1 MRRRTLTLVAAAA
14 LVAGLA
20 ACGTD
25 DNDAGIATPTDAA
38 LKVGVSPVPH
48 GEILQYVKDN
58 LAESVGLKLEIVEFT
73 DYVQPNRALSDGQL
87 DANYFQHVP
96 YLDEEKA
103 AKGYKFTALKPV
115 HIEPLGL
122 YSKKAQAIADLPD
135 KGVVAIP
142 NDPSNSGRALN
153 LLAENG
159 VIKLKDGAGV
169 KATQRDIVD
178 NPKNLQFR
186 ELEAAQLPR
195 SLDDTAASVING
207 NYAIETGLKPSTD
220 ALALEK
226 GENNPYANLVVVREG
241 SEQDSRVVKLEELL
255 HSPEVKK
262 FIEDKYQGAVLPA
275 F

>member
-1 MRRRTLTLVAAAA
+1 MITAAA
-14 LVAGLA
+14 LVLGLA
-20 ACGTD
+20 ACGSDPAET
-25 DNDAGIATPTDAA
+25 GTSTPTDAA

-48 GEILQYVKDN
+48 GEILTYIKDN
-58 LAESVGLKLEIVEFT
+58 LAEPAGLKLEIVEFT
-73 DYVQPNRALSDGQL
+73 DYVQPNSALADGQL
-87 DANYFQHVP
+87 DANYFQHIP

-122 YSKKAQAIADLPD
+122 YSKKVTSLADLPE

-153 LLAENG
+153 LLARNG
-159 VIKLKDGAGV
+159 VITLRDGAGV

-178 NPKNLQFR
+178 NPKQLEFR

-195 SLDDTAASVING
+195 SLQDTAASIING
-207 NYAIETGLKPSTD
+207 NYAIETGLTPATD
-220 ALALEK
+220 ALVLEQ
-226 GENNPYANLVVVREG
+226 GDDNPYANLVVVRDGGE
-241 SEQDSRVVKLEELL
+241 SDRRVQKLEELL
-255 HSPEVKK
+255 HSAEVKK
-262 FIEDKYQGAVLPA
+262 FIDEKYKGSVLAA